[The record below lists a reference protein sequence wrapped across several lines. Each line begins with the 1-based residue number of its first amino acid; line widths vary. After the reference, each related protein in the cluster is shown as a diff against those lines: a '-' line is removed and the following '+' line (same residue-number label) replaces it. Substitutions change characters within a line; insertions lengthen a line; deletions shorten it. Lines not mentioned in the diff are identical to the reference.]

1 MGTTKALLISLG
13 ICIIAA
19 VLEGLCSGKGV
30 KQYFAKLKFPPYS
43 APLWVWYIIGGLYY
57 LVFFFVIHRIL
68 RQNTNIFLTQATLV
82 FILFMMILNALWNY
96 VFFRAQ
102 NLFVSFVVASLA
114 PLFDII
120 LLLLLLK
127 LDATAAWALVPYLIY
142 RVYGVWWGYG
152 FWKAN
157 RIGNHSG

>member
-1 MGTTKALLISLG
+1 MSTTKALLISLA
-13 ICIIAA
+13 ICVIAA

-30 KQYFAKLKFPPYS
+30 KEYFAKLKFPRYS
-43 APLWVWYIIGGLYY
+43 APLWVWYIVGGVYY
-57 LVFFFVIHRIL
+57 LVFFFVIYRVL
-68 RQNTNIFLTQATLV
+68 RQNIDDFLTQVTLV
-82 FILFMMILNALWNY
+82 FILVMMVLNALWNY

-127 LDATAAWALVPYLIY
+127 LDATSAWALIPYLIY

-157 RIGNHSG
+157 RTS

>member
-13 ICIIAA
+13 ICVIAA

-30 KQYFAKLKFPPYS
+30 KQYFAKLKLPRYS

-57 LVFFFVIHRIL
+57 LVFFYVIYRLL
-68 RQNTNIFLTQATLV
+68 RRNTGEFLTQVTLV
-82 FILFMMILNALWNY
+82 FILFMMALNALWNY

-102 NLFVSFVVASLA
+102 NLLISFIVASLF
-114 PLFDII
+114 PLLDVI
-120 LLLLLLK
+120 LLILLVQ
-127 LDATAAWALVPYLIY
+127 LDRAAAWALVPYLIY
-142 RVYGVWWGYG
+142 RVYGAWWGYG

-157 RIGNHSG
+157 RIG

>member
-1 MGTTKALLISLG
+1 MSTTKALLISLG
-13 ICIIAA
+13 ICVIAA

-30 KQYFAKLKFPPYS
+30 KEYFAKLKFPPYS

-57 LVFFFVIHRIL
+57 VTFFYVLYRAL
-68 RQNTNIFLTQATLV
+68 RQNTDYLLTQATLV
-82 FILFMMILNALWNY
+82 FILFMMVLNALWNY

-102 NLFVSFVVASLA
+102 NLFVSFVVSSLA

-127 LDATAAWALVPYLIY
+127 LDTTAAWALVPYLIY

-157 RIGNHSG
+157 RTG

>member
-1 MGTTKALLISLG
+1 MSITTALLISLG
-13 ICIIAA
+13 TCVAAA

-30 KQYFAKLKFPPYS
+30 KEYFAKLKFPRYS
-43 APLWVWYIIGGLYY
+43 APLWVWYIIGGVYY
-57 LVFFFVIHRIL
+57 LVFFFVIYRIL
-68 RQNTNIFLTQATLV
+68 RQDTGEFLTQATLV
-82 FILFMMILNALWNY
+82 FIMFMMVLNALWNY
-96 VFFRAQ
+96 VFFRAR
-102 NLFVSFVVASLA
+102 NLFVSFIVSSLA

-157 RIGNHSG
+157 RAA